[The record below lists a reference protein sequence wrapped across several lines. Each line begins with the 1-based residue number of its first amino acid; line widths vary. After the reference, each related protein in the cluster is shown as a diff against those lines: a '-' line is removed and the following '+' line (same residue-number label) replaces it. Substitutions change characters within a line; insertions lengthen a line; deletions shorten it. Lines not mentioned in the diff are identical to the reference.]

1 MVFLTAKVAIII
13 STFNRV
19 NLLKKTL
26 ESLHQNLRNTNS
38 DVAVYIFNDGS
49 TDGTREFL
57 DSIANENN
65 YRIINNPTNE
75 GLRVGLNY
83 LLSTVYDH
91 FKPDY
96 ISYNQD
102 DVEFKEGWL
111 AKCIDFWE
119 EYKKDIG
126 FVTCHDAPEHPTVCG
141 GRLFNTSFLFK
152 RTCRATHLFASTER
166 WKGFGVIPDLTPGI
180 AAPKPG
186 QGSKVDWWLVGHPTG
201 KYPESEHSLKK
212 DGEFVLVIPGY
223 VKHIGV
229 SESTWGNYFNPE
241 SESR

>member
-26 ESLHQNLRNTNS
+26 ESLHQNLQNINS

-75 GLRVGLNY
+75 GLRVSLNY

-91 FKPDY
+91 LNPDY

-102 DVEFKEGWL
+102 DVEFKIGWL

-119 EYKKDIG
+119 EYKN
-126 FVTCHDAPEHPTVCG
+126 H
-141 GRLFNTSFLFK
+141 N
-152 RTCRATHLFASTER
+152 RTRYLPRCS
-166 WKGFGVIPDLTPGI
+166 
-180 AAPKPG
+180 
-186 QGSKVDWWLVGHPTG
+186 
-201 KYPESEHSLKK
+201 
-212 DGEFVLVIPGY
+212 
-223 VKHIGV
+223 
-229 SESTWGNYFNPE
+229 
-241 SESR
+241 